1 MQPLNHKALGEIK
14 KQGAYNTI
22 ISYIGIVLGF
32 VNILVLQ
39 PIMLEPENLG
49 LLKVLTS
56 SAILI
61 GTIFPLGI
69 NGYTLKYFPVF
80 KDKSQQH
87 NGFLSLLVL
96 VTTFNFAIAAI
107 LLSIFKEHF
116 IAYYQDHSPQFAS
129 VYPYVL
135 PIGFCVGFT
144 SVITV
149 FVFNLFKTIIPSIIN
164 DVVARLMMIAV
175 TLMYFLKY
183 LDFGSFLFAVF
194 IIYLL
199 QLLVLFVYALKL
211 NGKMKWPSKKIL
223 NDIGIGSSYRF
234 MLIIALASISSIA
247 LRNVDVM
254 MLGSYCNMSTVA
266 VYSIAVTIGTIIE
279 APVTSLARI
288 ADAKIADA
296 FANHR
301 MHEVQKI
308 YFDSSRILT
317 IVGLFLFASV
327 ISNVSDLLQYLPQAY
342 SSGYDVIVI
351 ISLSAVFN
359 MITGINNSI
368 IFYSNNH
375 NKGTILLLLLI
386 VVAIFLHRILIPM
399 YGQIGA
405 AIVTAG
411 TLFLFNL
418 AKLVMIQ
425 ANLKIQPFEK
435 KTLFILLT
443 FAISLSCNL
452 ISISLPLLNVFIK
465 ESVIG
470 IVFLSGIMYW
480 NLMPEYRFEKYIPFA
495 ERLFR
500 KSGSV

>member
-1 MQPLNHKALGEIK
+1 LGEIK

-22 ISYIGIVLGF
+22 ISYLGILLGF

-56 SAILI
+56 SSILI

-69 NGYTLKYFPVF
+69 NGYTLKYFPIF
-80 KDKSQQH
+80 KNKELNH
-87 NGFLSLLVL
+87 NGYLSLLIIVSMLNFIVAASLL
-96 VTTFNFAIAAI
+96 VF
-107 LLSIFKEHF
+107 FKDDF
-116 IAYYQDHSPQFAS
+116 IAYYQEHSPNFGS
-129 VYPYVL
+129 VFKYVL

-164 DVVARLMMIAV
+164 DIVSRLMMIAI
-175 TLMYFLKY
+175 TLMYFFKVLNF
-183 LDFGSFLFAVF
+183 DQFLLAVF
-194 IIYLL
+194 VVYVL
-199 QLLVLFVYALKL
+199 QLAMLFIYSIKL
-211 NGKMKWPSKKIL
+211 NGRITWPNKSIL
-223 NDIGIGSSYRF
+223 KGIGISSSYRF
-234 MLIIALASISSIA
+234 MLIIAIASISSIA

-254 MLGSYCNMSTVA
+254 MLGSYCSMSTVA

-288 ADAKIADA
+288 ADAKIADS
-296 FANHR
+296 FANNR
-301 MHEVQKI
+301 LHEVQKI

-317 IVGLFLFASV
+317 IIGLFLFSSV
-327 ISNVSDLLQYLPQAY
+327 VSNVSDLLVYLPKEYA
-342 SSGYDVIVI
+342 SGYTVIII

-375 NKGTILLLLLI
+375 NKGTILLLILI
-386 VVAIFLHRILIPM
+386 VMAIFMHSILIPR

-418 AKLVMIQ
+418 AKLLLIKSYM
-425 ANLKIQPFEK
+425 KIQPFEK
-435 KTLFILLT
+435 KTLYILLT
-443 FAISLSCNL
+443 FAISLVCNF
-452 ISISLPLLNVFIK
+452 IFIEQNILNVIVK
-465 ESVIG
+465 ESIIVLVFVFGVITWD
-470 IVFLSGIMYW
+470 L
-480 NLMPEYRFEKYIPFA
+480 LPEYKLEKYLEPITGI
-495 ERLFR
+495 FR
-500 KSGSV
+500 NKHSD